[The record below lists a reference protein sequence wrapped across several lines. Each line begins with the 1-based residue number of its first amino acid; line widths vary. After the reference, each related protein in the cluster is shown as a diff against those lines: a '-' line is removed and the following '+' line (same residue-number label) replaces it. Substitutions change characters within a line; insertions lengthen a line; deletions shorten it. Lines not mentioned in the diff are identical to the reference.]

1 MDKISF
7 VSKETGEVMEMY
19 VLEQTTLGGSTYI
32 LVTENE
38 SDDGEAMIMKD
49 VSEADS
55 AEAIYEEVTNDRE
68 LDAVADI
75 FQSMLDDVDI
85 EK

>member
-7 VSKETGEVMEMY
+7 ISKETGEPEEMY
-19 VLEQTTLGGSTYI
+19 VIEQTTLGGSTYI
-32 LVTENE
+32 LVTESE
-38 SDDGEAMIMKD
+38 DDDGEAMILKD
-49 VSEADS
+49 VSEKDS
-55 AEAIYEEVTNDRE
+55 EEALYEEVTNDRE